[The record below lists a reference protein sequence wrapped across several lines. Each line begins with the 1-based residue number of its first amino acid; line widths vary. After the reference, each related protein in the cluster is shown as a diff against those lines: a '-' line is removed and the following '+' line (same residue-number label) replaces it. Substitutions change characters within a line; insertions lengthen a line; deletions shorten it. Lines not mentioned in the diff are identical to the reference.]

1 MKINIF
7 NRDRKGGH
15 KLSPLV
21 DGLGTIYAPS
31 PTVRKIAK
39 QITGRKARREHA
51 KAIKR
56 GLELWDADCE
66 AADAC
71 HQWYVEFWDNL
82 NEHNLSEKDDLDDYR
97 YSFYDDDYDY
107 LNEGYYH
114 NNRDWKHAIVL
125 DQWGNL
131 VAKFESY
138 WRASEY
144 VAQNPHFTLHEC

>member
-1 MKINIF
+1 MKINVF

-51 KAIKR
+51 KALKR
-56 GLELWDADCE
+56 ELELWDADCE
-66 AADAC
+66 EFDTC
-71 HQWYVEFWDNL
+71 HSWYVEFWDS
-82 NEHNLSEKDDLDDYR
+82 LSEHYLDEDDDGDDDDRYSYYDDYP
-97 YSFYDDDYDY
+97 DDD
-107 LNEGYYH
+107 YYH

-131 VAKFESY
+131 VAEFESY